1 MLTVY
6 RIEQLNNRL
15 RLHCGCAKNMEIDR
29 FEIESTA
36 QPLVIGW
43 VDVLLCDQLVFR
55 GPYNW
60 FTRTGVGLLVRSYMS
75 LTIDCQVCNGHEPWH
90 DAATIQLNVNAW
102 DVDGKKC
109 DVQHRLTIAER
120 ERE

>member
-15 RLHCGCAKNMEIDR
+15 RLHCVSKYETIEIDR

-60 FTRTGVGLLVRSYMS
+60 FTRTGVELFVRSYMS
-75 LTIDCQVCNGHEPWH
+75 LTIDCQVCNDHTQWRNP
-90 DAATIQLNVNAW
+90 ATIQLNAW
-102 DVDGKKC
+102 DVDGKRC
-109 DVQHRLTIAER
+109 NIQHRLTIAER